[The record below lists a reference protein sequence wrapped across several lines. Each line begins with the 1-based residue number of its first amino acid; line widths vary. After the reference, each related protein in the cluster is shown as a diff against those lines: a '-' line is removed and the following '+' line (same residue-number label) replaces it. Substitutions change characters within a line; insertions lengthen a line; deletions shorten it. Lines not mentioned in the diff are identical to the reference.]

1 MLWLKHTCGA
11 DLGTNINT
19 SFTWHSSTHSLSHMH
34 RHTRTFVVLFDSVVF
49 PTHLLDLA
57 VVLQDWQNH
66 WTKPSLL
73 KNKAQ
78 RLNIKSTMIWQSIN
92 LGKCIIAHER
102 SFVIPE
108 LILVFSHIIPKHNH
122 LFYPTQ
128 IKTLCFDYSQWFS
141 DKSYTR
147 NTFTHSLYRIWYIR
161 LNGLPKS
168 ISKSAEWFY

>member
-1 MLWLKHTCGA
+1 
-11 DLGTNINT
+11 
-19 SFTWHSSTHSLSHMH
+19 MH
-34 RHTRTFVVLFDSVVF
+34 RHTLVVLFDSVVF
-49 PTHLLDLA
+49 PTHLLDFA

-66 WTKPSLL
+66 WTKPPLL

-78 RLNIKSTMIWQSIN
+78 RLNIKSTMIWQSIY
-92 LGKCIIAHER
+92 LGNIAYMHCIMYNSSWEE
-102 SFVIPE
+102 FCDGLPE
-108 LILVFSHIIPKHNH
+108 LILVFSHIHIIPKHNH
-122 LFYPTQ
+122 LFHPTQ

-161 LNGLPKS
+161 LDGLPKS